1 MAGVVGVPVVIK
13 LDEAVAVLEGDFPQ
27 LAIPKEDGNVE
38 VEFKLNHVVAAVV
51 PLEEL
56 FDVALA
62 DIVANVADVD
72 SCRRHA
78 AFPLSKFGIFDTFLC
93 FTNLRGRRWRQQ

>member
-1 MAGVVGVPVVIK
+1 MAGVIGIPVVIK

-62 DIVANVADVD
+62 DFVADVADVD
-72 SCRRHA
+72 ACGRHGVSSH
-78 AFPLSKFGIFDTFLC
+78 SKCEIS
-93 FTNLRGRRWRQQ
+93 